1 MPTRS
6 PSAAPSR
13 AGAPCSAERRL
24 AFIGGV
30 EAARQSRVVGV
41 RPSDMFS
48 PLRHP
53 LFRRQ
58 FLAQSIE
65 TVGSALAPVALAF
78 GVLAATDSA
87 AALGLVLAAYT
98 VPMLVLMV
106 VGGVWADRL
115 QRHLL
120 IMFANLVRAVTQ
132 TTFGVLLLIDH
143 APLWA
148 MMTLQAVSGAAL
160 AFARPAVLGLTKA
173 TAPPDSRQ
181 QANALLALTGDLAFI
196 AGPLIAGA
204 LTITVGAGW
213 ALVVNGVGFLGSA
226 LLLAGLRLPP
236 VTRTASNFVAEL
248 REGWRAVTSR
258 EWLWASVIYFAFFNA
273 VFAIFQVLAPAQL
286 ASEPTGALSWGAIS
300 AGLSVGTLCG
310 NALALRLRPRLLLRW
325 ARLMELLVLPLVV
338 SLAFGAP
345 VAVLIAGAFLTGLA
359 MSFPDALWYT
369 ALQQEVPDEMLSRV
383 SSFDYLGS
391 FISRPLG
398 YTFAGFLV
406 VAGTEASLLAVG
418 AVLALVTLATMASPG
433 VRNLARRDEPPTG
446 VAPRTDDGLGTEEA
460 EAAGAA
466 AR

>member
-1 MPTRS
+1 V
-6 PSAAPSR
+6 
-13 AGAPCSAERRL
+13 
-24 AFIGGV
+24 I
-30 EAARQSRVVGV
+30 GV
-41 RPSDMFS
+41 RLSDMIS

-53 LFRRQ
+53 PFRRQ
-58 FLAQSIE
+58 FLAQAIE

-87 AALGLVLAAYT
+87 AALGLVLAAYSI
-98 VPMLVLMV
+98 PMLVLMV

-115 QRHLL
+115 PRQLL

-132 TTFGVLLLIDH
+132 TTFGVLLLIDQ

-148 MMTLQAVSGAAL
+148 MVVLQAISGSAV
-160 AFARPAVLGLTKA
+160 AFARPAMLGLTKA

-196 AGPLIAGA
+196 VGPLIAGA
-204 LTITVGAGW
+204 LTVTVGAGW
-213 ALVVNGVGFLGSA
+213 ALIVDGVSFLGSA

-236 VTRTASNFVAEL
+236 VTRTPSNFLAEL
-248 REGWRAVTSR
+248 REGWRAVASR

-273 VFAIFQVLAPAQL
+273 VFAIFQVVAPAQL

-300 AGLSVGTLCG
+300 AGLSIGTLCG

-325 ARLMELLVLPLVV
+325 ARLLELLVLPLVV
-338 SLAFGAP
+338 ALALGAP
-345 VAVLIAGAFLTGLA
+345 VAVLIAGAFLMGLSI
-359 MSFPDALWYT
+359 SFPDALWYT

-391 FISRPLG
+391 FISRPIG
-398 YTFAGFLV
+398 YAFAGFLV
-406 VAGTEASLLAVG
+406 AAGTEASLLAVG
-418 AVLALVTLATMASPG
+418 AVLAVVTLATMASPG
-433 VRNLARRDEPPTG
+433 VRNLVRREEPPTG
-446 VAPRTDDGLGTEEA
+446 RAPRTGGLGTEEA

-466 AR
+466 AT